1 MKTKNSVIAKRVIAG
16 VLAAVSSAVLF
27 AGCSS
32 GGSQSAAGSTAAGAQ
47 SAEKKTFKIA
57 LECAYAPYNWTQ
69 TDNSNNAVPIQDSGT
84 YCNGYDIQIA
94 KKIAD
99 SMGCEL
105 QVYKTE
111 WTSIPTA
118 ITSGKVDAGICGMTV
133 TAERKKTLL
142 FSDPYYTSSFVALV
156 KKDGKFANAKS
167 LNDLKGAVCTSQQST
182 AWYDLLS
189 QIPGGSIQPALT
201 DVPTMLVALTSGK
214 CEMLSCDK
222 PTGMAAVKAYSNL
235 KMIEFAEGS
244 GFKVDA
250 EQTHVCAAL
259 SLNNT
264 ELQGKINTALKN
276 ISTADQEK
284 LMQWAVDHQ
293 PSA

>member
-1 MKTKNSVIAKRVIAG
+1 MKTNIHVFAKRIMAG
-16 VLAAVSSAVLF
+16 ALAAVTAAVLF
-27 AGCSS
+27 TGCSS
-32 GGSQSAAGSTAAGAQ
+32 GSSQSAGGSAAAPAQSTA
-47 SAEKKTFKIA
+47 KKTFKIA

-69 TDNSNNAVPIQDSGT
+69 TDNSNGAVPIQDSNT

-111 WTSIPTA
+111 WTAIPTA

-142 FSDPYYTSSFVALV
+142 FSDPYYTSSFVVLV
-156 KKDGKFANAKS
+156 RKDGKFANAKS
-167 LNDLKGAVCTSQQST
+167 LSDLKGAACTSQQST

-189 QIPGGSIQPALT
+189 QIPGGNVQPALT
-201 DVPTMLVALTSGK
+201 DVPTMLVSLTSGK
-214 CEMLSCDK
+214 SEVLSCDK

-235 KMIEFAEGS
+235 KMIEFADGN
-244 GFKVDA
+244 GFQVDE

-259 SLNNT
+259 ALNNT
-264 ELQGKINTALKN
+264 ELQGKINTALKS
-276 ISTADQEK
+276 ISTTDQAK
-284 LMQWAVDHQ
+284 TMQWAVDHQ
-293 PSA
+293 PAT